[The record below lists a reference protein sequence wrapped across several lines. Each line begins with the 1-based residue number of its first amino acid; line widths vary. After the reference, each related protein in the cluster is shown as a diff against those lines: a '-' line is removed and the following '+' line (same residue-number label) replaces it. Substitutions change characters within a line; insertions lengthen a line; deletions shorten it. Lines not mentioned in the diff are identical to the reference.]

1 MATVL
6 LSAAGAAIGGS
17 IGGSVLG
24 LSAVAAGRFVGA
36 TLGRV
41 IDQRLLGQ
49 GADAVETGRVE
60 RFRLTGAGE
69 GDPVARVYGRMRVAG
84 QVIWASEFL
93 ETTRTTGGGKGAP
106 SKPKVTEHS
115 YSVSLAVALCEGEI
129 SGIGRIWADGAEIAP
144 ADLDMRVYR
153 GSEDQLPDPKM
164 EAVEGAGQVPAY
176 RGTAYLVLEDLALDR
191 FGNRIP
197 QFSFEVL
204 RPAPLALE
212 GAGDEPAH
220 AIRGVALMPGSGEYA
235 LATSQV
241 SYDYGAGHVGLANVN
256 SPSGKS
262 DLETSLDQLDSSF
275 TGCEAVSLIVSWFGD
290 DLRCGSC
297 EVRPKVE
304 QSQYDGKEMPW
315 RVSGLSRGAAQLVAQ
330 DEEGRALYGG
340 TPADASVIEAISA
353 LNARG
358 KAVMFYPFL
367 LMDQILGNTLPDPYS
382 DADSQP
388 HLPWRGRIT
397 TSEAP
402 SRPGSP
408 DGTGVAEAEVA
419 AFMGTSQASDFGVTP
434 GAVTY
439 AGPAEWRYR
448 RFILH
453 CAALCAA
460 AGGVDSFCIGS
471 EMVGLTQIRGAGGS
485 FPAVAALQDLAGEV
499 RAILGPEV
507 KLGYAAD
514 WTEYFGYQPQDG
526 SGDRYFH
533 LDPLWS
539 DEDIDFIG
547 IDNYMP
553 LSDWREGDDHLDAQ
567 SWRTI
572 YDTGYLAENI
582 EGGELYD
589 WYYHSSE
596 ARAAQIRTPITDG
609 AHDEPWI
616 WRVKD
621 LRNWWLNPHHERIGG
636 VRQSDPTGWQPRSKP
651 IWFTELG
658 CAAVDKGTNEPN
670 KFLDPKS
677 SESALPRY
685 STGAR
690 DEVIQQQYLRVMHG
704 YWNDPAHNPVSD
716 VYGAPMLDMS
726 RAFVWAWDAR
736 PFPHFPNDLQTWSDG
751 ENYRAGHWI
760 TGRASSRSLALTVA
774 EICTAAGLRHFD
786 VEALFGVVSGYSDD
800 DVRPAR
806 AALQPLMLRYG
817 FDAIERDGV
826 LRFIMRGG
834 PLDAELARAELALSG
849 EMEGSVERQRAPEA
863 EMAGRM
869 RLRFVEANADFE
881 RVAEEAILPDDES
894 RAVAGSE
901 IPLAM
906 TRGEGRQVVER
917 WLAESRI
924 ARDSLRLALPP
935 SRRVLGAGD
944 VIALDEDAGAALYRI
959 DRTEHGLSTLVEAVR
974 IDPKIYRPGALSE
987 PLPSVASF
995 SAPLP
1000 VLPLWLDLPLIR
1012 GDEVPHAPHVAVTG
1026 DPWPGTVG
1034 VYAAAS
1040 DTGYQLD
1047 QVLNARATVGVTT
1060 TPLARGPV
1068 GRHDR
1073 GAPLGVTLTSGTLAS
1088 TDAGGLLAGANLMAI
1103 GDGDP
1108 ANWEIFQFRD
1118 ATLTGDR
1125 SYLLSHRLRGQL
1137 GSEALMPDVWPEG
1150 SWVVLLDQV
1159 PQQITLAPSQR
1170 RLARHYRVGPAAR
1183 GPDDPSYRHEVWAFD
1198 GIGLKPYAPCH
1209 LRAVAQA
1216 DGDIAFDW
1224 IRRTRIEGDSWD
1236 LAEVPLGE
1244 DRLAF
1249 LLRIRQGGAVVREVE
1264 VTNDGW
1270 TYSAV
1275 DQAADGVS
1283 GLAQL
1288 EVAQVSASFGPGA
1301 FATLAFTV

>member
-17 IGGSVLG
+17 VGGSVLG

-49 GADAVETGRVE
+49 GSDAIETGRVD

-93 ETTRTTGGGKGAP
+93 ETTRTSGGGKGAP
-106 SKPKVTEHS
+106 SQPKVTEHS
-115 YSVSLAVALCEGEI
+115 YSVSLAIALCEGEI
-129 SGIGRIWADGAEIAP
+129 SGVGRIWADGAEIAP
-144 ADLDMRVYR
+144 ADLDMRVYK
-153 GSEDQLPDPKM
+153 GSADQLPDPKM
-164 EAVEGAGQVPAY
+164 EAVEGAGEVPAY
-176 RGTAYLVLEDLALDR
+176 RGTAYLVLEDLSLEQ

-197 QFSFEVL
+197 QFTFEVL
-204 RPAPLALE
+204 RPAPADLPEA
-212 GAGDEPAH
+212 AQEPAH

-235 LATSQV
+235 LATSRV

-262 DLETSLDQLDSSF
+262 DLETSLDQLDASF
-275 TGCEAVSLIVSWFGD
+275 TDCEAVSLIVSWFGD

-297 EVRPKVE
+297 EVKPKVE
-304 QSQYDGKEMPW
+304 QTQYDGKEMPW
-315 RVSGLSRGAAQLVAQ
+315 SVAGLSRGAAELVAQ

-353 LNARG
+353 MNARG

-367 LMDQILGNTLPDPYS
+367 LMDQVPGNTLPDPYS
-382 DADSQP
+382 DEETQP

-402 SRPGSP
+402 NRPGSP
-408 DGTGVAEAEVA
+408 DGTAVAETEVES
-419 AFMGTSQASDFGVTP
+419 FMGTAQASDFSVSS

-471 EMVGLTQIRGAGGS
+471 EMVALTQIRGAGGS
-485 FPAVAALQDLAGEV
+485 FPAVEALQDLAAEV
-499 RAILGPEV
+499 RAILGPDV

-533 LDPLWS
+533 LDPLWA
-539 DEDIDFIG
+539 DAEIDFIG

-553 LSDWREGDDHLDAQ
+553 LSDWREGEDHLDAQ
-567 SWRTI
+567 AYDTI
-572 YDTGYLAENI
+572 YDASYLAENI

-621 LRNWWLNPHHERIGG
+621 LRNWWDNDHHERIGG
-636 VRQSDPTGWQPRSKP
+636 VRQETPTDWVPRSKP

-658 CAAVDKGTNEPN
+658 CAAVDKGTNQPN

-677 SESALPRY
+677 SESALPRH

-704 YWNDPAHNPVSD
+704 YWNDPANNPVSE
-716 VYGAPMLDMS
+716 VYGGSMLDMS

-736 PFPHFPNDLQTWSDG
+736 PFPHFPNDLETWSDG
-751 ENYRAGHWI
+751 ENYRAGHWL

-774 EICTAAGLRHFD
+774 EICAEAGLSHYD
-786 VEALFGVVSGYSDD
+786 VGALYGVVSGYSDD
-800 DVRPAR
+800 EVREAR

-817 FDAIERDGV
+817 FDAVERDGV

-834 PLDAELARAELALSG
+834 PLTAELERDALALSG
-849 EMEGSVERQRAPEA
+849 ELEGTVERQRSPEA

-869 RLRFVEANADFE
+869 RLRFVEANADFA
-881 RVAEEAILPDDES
+881 RVAEEAILPDEES

-901 IPLAM
+901 IALAM

-917 WLAESRI
+917 WLAESRV

-935 SRRVLGAGD
+935 SRRDLGAGD
-944 VIALDEDAGAALYRI
+944 VIALDEDEGDALYRI
-959 DRTEHGLSTLVEAVR
+959 DRAEHGVATLIEAVR
-974 IDPKIYRPGALSE
+974 IDPKVYLPGALSE

-995 SAPLP
+995 AAPLP

-1012 GDEVPHAPHVAVTG
+1012 GDEAPHAPHIAVTG
-1026 DPWPGTVG
+1026 DPWPGSVA
-1034 VYAAAS
+1034 VYGAAS
-1040 DTGYQLD
+1040 DAGYQLD
-1047 QVLNARATVGVTT
+1047 QVLTARATIGVTT
-1060 TPLARGPV
+1060 TPLEAGPV
-1068 GRHDR
+1068 GRIDR
-1073 GAPLGVTLTSGTLAS
+1073 GAPLGISLTSGTLSS
-1088 TDAGGLLAGANLMAI
+1088 TDDAGLLAGANLMAI

-1118 ATLTGDR
+1118 AVLTGQG

-1137 GSEALMPDVWPEG
+1137 GSEALMPEVWPEG

-1159 PQQITLAPSQR
+1159 PSQITLAPSQR
-1170 RLARHYRVGPAAR
+1170 RLARHYRVGPANR
-1183 GPDDPSYRHEVWAFD
+1183 GPDDPAYRHEVWAFD

-1209 LRAVAQA
+1209 LRAQTLPS
-1216 DGDIAFDW
+1216 GDIAFSW
-1224 IRRTRIEGDSWD
+1224 VRRTRIEGDSWD

-1244 DRLAF
+1244 DTLAF
-1249 LLRIRQGGAVVREVE
+1249 QLRIRKAGAVVREASAGA
-1264 VTNDGW
+1264 TSW
-1270 TYSAV
+1270 TYSAA
-1275 DQAADGVS
+1275 DQAADGIS
-1283 GLAQL
+1283 GIAEM

-1301 FATLAFTV
+1301 FASLAFST